1 MDILLDTPTMPGL
14 AHEENKQIK
23 PKTGNNIKTNQTI
36 QKSSISNKIP
46 NKAANIKKIKKL
58 IGKKYLTLL
67 ESNKISIWQISLRKH
82 IHIDD
87 LKICFPNLDSNAP
100 KGAPKWAGGED
111 LKFSKKEVKN
121 WTKGEIQ
128 SLIESCLKTQTLFA
142 WEASLLHCQNAKR
155 IIKIILSNNIK
166 PKMIEASPT
175 WIAHWAQYNQGGTQ
189 RKKNVSK
196 TSNVPKK
203 LIATDTDKTQPEFDF
218 RQSSEINTLND
229 LKLFSPSQKIIKH
242 KIKKSK
248 WTKKEKENLGHYWK
262 LELLGSDEI
271 AALMERCPN
280 KTILTAKT
288 LGLPKKPRLSSED
301 WCGIKWQFTPEGEGD
316 PRHLNP
322 NLQRLVAEASATRF
336 SLLYEMVQTIKET
349 DSKYRKIQKE
359 LNQIL
364 ELHSRIFSKYLLTR
378 SRKYKFL
385 GTSAWQVQ
393 KDLEQA
399 GQTAIFECLRR
410 WHPNRN
416 IRFSRGT
423 VNIAINREML
433 AWLEQQRLVELP
445 DKIRSVAR
453 KLKQAH
459 DRGNWDKEVDRLKK
473 EAGENCVREASKHQ
487 NTYAYLHTVPLM
499 ESYDET
505 EAEHGGVTAGTAE
518 CIENFS
524 AVCMPQSDTDV
535 CSLLIEACSQIPCAE
550 RRAVLAYHGINED
563 GTHGPQQTLEE
574 IGAREGVTKERIR
587 QRILKAKQ
595 RMRRW
600 LERKNIK
607 NVHDALSHA

>member
-1 MDILLDTPTMPGL
+1 MDILLKSTPSHLSQSHKPI
-14 AHEENKQIK
+14 NKSQNNK
-23 PKTGNNIKTNQTI
+23 SPKKGIEAE
-36 QKSSISNKIP
+36 IS
-46 NKAANIKKIKKL
+46 KIKKSL
-58 IGKKYLTLL
+58 GKELL
-67 ESNKISIWQISLRKH
+67 SRIENNKVSLWQVSLQKE
-82 IHIDD
+82 IHIND
-87 LKICFPNLDSNAP
+87 LKICFPDNKNHTTKDGSIPNMPP
-100 KGAPKWAGGED
+100 KGAPKWAGGEGM
-111 LKFSKKEVKN
+111 KFPKKEVKT
-121 WTKGEIQ
+121 WSQEEIKN
-128 SLIESCLKTQTLFA
+128 LITLFNSGLLLP
-142 WEASLLHCQNAKR
+142 WEASILYSQNARR
-155 IIKIILSNNIK
+155 IIKLLLSNGIDSGA
-166 PKMIEASPT
+166 IQESPT
-175 WIAHWAQYNQGGTQ
+175 CIPAWSQYKKFGAKRVKVFKSNQGPKQILPPQNNQINSFDLTNGNNSPFNE
-189 RKKNVSK
+189 KKILKHHIK
-196 TSNVPKK
+196 T
-203 LIATDTDKTQPEFDF
+203 
-218 RQSSEINTLND
+218 
-229 LKLFSPSQKIIKH
+229 
-242 KIKKSK
+242 SK
-248 WTKKEKENLGHYWK
+248 WTLKDKENLAHYWK

-280 KTILTAKT
+280 KTITMAKE
-288 LGLPKKPRLSSED
+288 LGLPKKHRISCEE
-301 WCGIKWQFTPEGEGD
+301 WCGIRWQFTPEGEGD

-336 SLLYEMVQTIKET
+336 SLLYEIAQSIKET
-349 DSKYRKIQKE
+349 DSKYRKIQRE

-459 DRGNWDKEVDRLKK
+459 DRGTWEKEVDRLKK

-505 EAEHGGVTAGTAE
+505 EAEHGGITAGSAD

-535 CSLLIEACSQIPCAE
+535 CGLLIDACTQIPLAE
-550 RRAVLAYHGINED
+550 KRAVLAYHGINED

-607 NVHDALSHA
+607 NVHDALSHT

>member
-1 MDILLDTPTMPGL
+1 VCLDNLPPPP
-14 AHEENKQIK
+14 AW
-23 PKTGNNIKTNQTI
+23 
-36 QKSSISNKIP
+36 IP
-46 NKAANIKKIKKL
+46 L
-58 IGKKYLTLL
+58 
-67 ESNKISIWQISLRKH
+67 
-82 IHIDD
+82 
-87 LKICFPNLDSNAP
+87 
-100 KGAPKWAGGED
+100 
-111 LKFSKKEVKN
+111 
-121 WTKGEIQ
+121 
-128 SLIESCLKTQTLFA
+128 
-142 WEASLLHCQNAKR
+142 
-155 IIKIILSNNIK
+155 
-166 PKMIEASPT
+166 
-175 WIAHWAQYNQGGTQ
+175 WAQYP
-189 RKKNVSK
+189 KVKS
-196 TSNVPKK
+196 VPKPPTNDPTPTLNKKPLEAQQKEFQFSNLTLNANDVQLHDEKAPRK
-203 LIATDTDKTQPEFDF
+203 LIHRIKT
-218 RQSSEINTLND
+218 
-229 LKLFSPSQKIIKH
+229 
-242 KIKKSK
+242 SK
-248 WTKKEKENLGHYWK
+248 WTNKEKENLSHYWK
-262 LELLGSDEI
+262 LDLLGSHEI
-271 AALMERCPN
+271 AALMERCP
-280 KTILTAKT
+280 KIIVKVARS
-288 LGLPKKPRLSSED
+288 LGLPDKHTQSTEQ
-301 WCGIKWQFTPEGEGD
+301 WCGIRWEFTPEGDGD

-336 SLLYEMVQTIKET
+336 SLLYEMVHTLKET
-349 DSKYRKIQKE
+349 DTKYRKIQKE

-459 DRGNWDKEVDRLKK
+459 DRGNWDSEVSRLKK

-487 NTYAYLHTVPLM
+487 NTYAFLHTVPLM

-505 EAEHGGVTAGTAE
+505 EAEHGGVTAGAAD
-518 CIENFS
+518 CVENFS

-535 CSLLIEACSQIPCAE
+535 GSLLIEACSQIPTAE

-607 NVHDALSHA
+607 NVHDALSHT

>member
-1 MDILLDTPTMPGL
+1 MDILLKPSPKRRSIKKSSIKPSTSQDKIL
-14 AHEENKQIK
+14 KQIK
-23 PKTGNNIKTNQTI
+23 KQLGKRTI
-36 QKSSISNKIP
+36 
-46 NKAANIKKIKKL
+46 
-58 IGKKYLTLL
+58 TLL
-67 ESNKISIWQISLRKH
+67 ESKQIELWQASLRKQ
-82 IHIDD
+82 IHIED
-87 LKICFPNLDSNAP
+87 LKFCFPHLYTGSP
-100 KGAPKWAGGED
+100 KGAPKWAGGEG
-111 LKFSKKEVKN
+111 LKHPQKESKVWEKDELEALLTRHKKVD
-121 WTKGEIQ
+121 
-128 SLIESCLKTQTLFA
+128 TLFP
-142 WEASLLHCQNAKR
+142 WEISIACCQNSNR
-155 IIKIILSNNIK
+155 IIKLLTTNGVRPKEIK
-166 PKMIEASPT
+166 SAPT
-175 WIAHWAQYNQGGTQ
+175 WIPTWSQYNNSGLK
-189 RKKNVSK
+189 RVK
-196 TSNVPKK
+196 TVKVLNEPQPFCLVHPLTHCITSCHQEEFNFSLAEKSESNLKEPKI
-203 LIATDTDKTQPEFDF
+203 L
-218 RQSSEINTLND
+218 
-229 LKLFSPSQKIIKH
+229 KH
-242 KIKKSK
+242 KIKTGK
-248 WTKKEKENLGHYWK
+248 WTEKEKENLAHYWK

-271 AALMERCPN
+271 AALMERCPE
-280 KTILTAKT
+280 KVITTAQE
-288 LGLPKKPRLSSED
+288 LGLPKKHRISTED
-301 WCGIKWQFTPEGEGD
+301 WCGIKWQFTPEGDGD

-322 NLQRLVAEASATRF
+322 TLQRLVAEASATRF
-336 SLLYEMVQTIKET
+336 SLLYEVVHTINET
-349 DSKYRKIQKE
+349 DEKYRKIQRE

-453 KLKQAH
+453 KLKQAQ
-459 DRGNWDKEVDRLKK
+459 DRGTWDKEVDRLKK

-505 EAEHGGVTAGTAE
+505 EAEHGGVTGGTAE

-535 CSLLIEACSQIPCAE
+535 CSLLIEACSQIPTAE
-550 RRAVLAYHGINED
+550 KRAVLAYHGINED

-607 NVHDALSHA
+607 NVHDALSHV